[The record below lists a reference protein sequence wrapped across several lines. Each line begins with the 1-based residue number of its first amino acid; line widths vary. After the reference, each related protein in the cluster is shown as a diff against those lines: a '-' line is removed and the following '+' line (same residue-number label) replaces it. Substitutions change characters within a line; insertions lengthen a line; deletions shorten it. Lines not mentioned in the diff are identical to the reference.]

1 MAFLTNSPCFRN
13 AETGLVVKTLSG
25 HAAPVYGCCWSSADG
40 GVRWAVSASY
50 DETVRLWDI
59 ASGSCLRVLLGHSR
73 WVRCCCFS
81 EGGGGRTWVAT
92 GSRDQ
97 SVRVWQL
104 REGDF
109 ADAHNESL
117 DETLLP
123 KSSFHLDAIETTRET
138 EVESGCQLA
147 HEGPLDDN
155 NVGAELFPSAQRS
168 TAARSVRGA
177 APAPASLM
185 VGADVDAI
193 RMENQKLRAAELDA
207 ERLKVSNL
215 QVTCEDLKAFERSIL
230 ESYHTGEQQAR
241 EEMGDEWKRIKDE
254 RALLDK
260 DKEHAQRILSEANEA
275 AREVR
280 ERMKESMHAS
290 MVSSNRAVMDESAER
305 ETKIAEMQRT
315 QDRVTADLR
324 QQLLAAED
332 RLKHTEEQLQEE
344 ARQHAEARDEV
355 EQLRNELADGADM
368 QLRDS
373 LRVSDVIKRNLHKA
387 DAVPPGEVDGVFEVK
402 DRHHQLL
409 NKSLRH
415 LQSSTRK
422 AMSASFN
429 SWHENAYETK
439 AARMQGAKMMKR
451 RIMFRQAAAFDRWS
465 QVLSFSPASL
475 PISFFLH
482 LVDFTSAPQKRVAAN
497 CCSLVRAGSRSWST
511 SQANRRGNVRRSRQP
526 GSNQARA
533 SARDCDADNRVAGEP
548 GHQTATHGECS
559 S

>member
-1 MAFLTNSPCFRN
+1 M
-13 AETGLVVKTLSG
+13 KTLSG

-59 ASGSCLRVLLGHSR
+59 ASAVCLRSLFGHSR
-73 WVRCCCFS
+73 WVRCCSFS
-81 EGGGGRTWVAT
+81 EGDGGRTWVAT

-104 REGDF
+104 KEGDF
-109 ADAHNESL
+109 AGAHDESL

-123 KSSFHLDAIETTRET
+123 KSSFYLDAIEATRET
-138 EVESGCQLA
+138 EVDAGCQLT
-147 HEGPLDDN
+147 HEGPRDDN
-155 NVGAELFPSAQRS
+155 NLGAELFPSVQRA
-168 TAARSVRGA
+168 TAARSLRGA
-177 APAPASLM
+177 APAPASLI
-185 VGADVDAI
+185 VGAGNDGSSVQIDVDAI
-193 RMENQKLRAAELDA
+193 RMENQKLRAELGA

-215 QVTCEDLKAFERSIL
+215 QVTCEDLKAFEASIL
-230 ESYHTGEQQAR
+230 ESHRIGEQQAR
-241 EEMGDEWKRIKDE
+241 EEMRDEWKRIKDE

-260 DKEHAQRILSEANEA
+260 DKEHAERILLEANEA

-290 MVSSNRAVMDESAER
+290 MSSSNRAVMDTSDER
-305 ETKIAEMQRT
+305 ETKITELQRA
-315 QDRVTADLR
+315 QDRVTEDLR
-324 QQLLAAED
+324 QQLLAAQD
-332 RLKHTEEQLQEE
+332 RLKHTEGQLQEE

-373 LRVSDVIKRNLHKA
+373 MRVSDVIKRNLHKA
-387 DAVPPGEVDGVFEVK
+387 DDVPPGEVDGVFEVK
-402 DRHHQLL
+402 GRHQQLL
-409 NKSLRH
+409 NKSLRK
-415 LQSSTRK
+415 LQISTRK

-429 SWHENAYETK
+429 SWRQNAHETK

-465 QVLSFSPASL
+465 QVLCFSPASL
-475 PISFFLH
+475 PVAFLLH
-482 LVDFTSAPQKRVAAN
+482 LVIFASPPQKRFPAN
-497 CCSLVRAGSRSWST
+497 CCSLAVAGSRSWST
-511 SQANRRGNVRRSRQP
+511 SQAHRGGHVRRSRQS
-526 GSNQARA
+526 GSHQARA
-533 SARDCDADNRVAGEP
+533 SARDCHADNRVAGEP

-559 S
+559 P